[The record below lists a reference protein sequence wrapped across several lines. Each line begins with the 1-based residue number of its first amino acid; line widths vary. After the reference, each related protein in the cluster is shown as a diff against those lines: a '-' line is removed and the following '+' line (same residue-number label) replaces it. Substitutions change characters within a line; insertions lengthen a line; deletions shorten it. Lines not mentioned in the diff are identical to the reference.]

1 MNIKDTV
8 DFYTLDGKIYLI
20 VKEIEY
26 NNHKYAYL
34 TNEMDYHDLLLR
46 RVEGN
51 DLLPLTN
58 EEAAGVLNKL
68 FA

>member
-1 MNIKDTV
+1 MNMKDMV

-20 VKEIEY
+20 VKEIDF
-26 NNHKYAYL
+26 NNHKYVYL

-46 RVEGN
+46 RVEGS
-51 DLLPLTN
+51 DLLPLTK

>member
-26 NNHKYAYL
+26 NNHKYVYL

-58 EEAAGVLNKL
+58 DEAAGVLNKL

>member
-1 MNIKDTV
+1 MKDAI

-20 VKEIEY
+20 VKEIDF
-26 NNHKYAYL
+26 NNHKYVYL

-46 RVEGN
+46 RVEGE

-58 EEAAGVLNKL
+58 EETVCVLTKL

>member
-26 NNHKYAYL
+26 NNHKYVYL

>member
-20 VKEIEY
+20 VKEINF
-26 NNHKYAYL
+26 NNHKYVYL

-46 RVEGN
+46 RVEGSN
-51 DLLPLTN
+51 LLPLTD

>member
-1 MNIKDTV
+1 MNIKDKV

-20 VKEIEY
+20 VKEI
-26 NNHKYAYL
+26 NFDNHKYVYL

-46 RVEGN
+46 RVEGSN
-51 DLLPLTN
+51 LLPLTD

>member
-1 MNIKDTV
+1 MNIKDKV
-8 DFYTLDGKIYLI
+8 DFYMLDGKIYLI
-20 VKEIEY
+20 VKEINF
-26 NNHKYAYL
+26 NNHKYVYL

-46 RVEGN
+46 RVEGSN
-51 DLLPLTN
+51 LLPLTD

>member
-1 MNIKDTV
+1 MNMKDTI

-26 NNHKYAYL
+26 NNHKYVYL

-51 DLLPLTN
+51 DLLPLTS